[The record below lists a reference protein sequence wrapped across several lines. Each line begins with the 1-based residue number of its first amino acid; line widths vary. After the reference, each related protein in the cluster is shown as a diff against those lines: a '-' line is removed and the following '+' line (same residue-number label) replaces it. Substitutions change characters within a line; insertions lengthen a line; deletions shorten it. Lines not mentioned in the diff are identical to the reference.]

1 MVVHRLIKN
10 ALGTE
15 YMKDTDKAYLKG
27 TAYDIS
33 EHEENSE
40 KAENDVF
47 RLYAL
52 NFLKEKL
59 GDTLEVIITRITKN
73 GFVVELTQYPVE
85 GFMNFDAMRDD
96 YYIYDESRQMAVGR
110 RTKIFRLGDKIS
122 AIIVKITLETLKMEL
137 EIDDEDGI

>member
-1 MVVHRLIKN
+1 
-10 ALGTE
+10 
-15 YMKDTDKAYLKG
+15 
-27 TAYDIS
+27 
-33 EHEENSE
+33 
-40 KAENDVF
+40 
-47 RLYAL
+47 YAL

-110 RTKIFRLGDKIS
+110 RTKKIFRLGDKIS